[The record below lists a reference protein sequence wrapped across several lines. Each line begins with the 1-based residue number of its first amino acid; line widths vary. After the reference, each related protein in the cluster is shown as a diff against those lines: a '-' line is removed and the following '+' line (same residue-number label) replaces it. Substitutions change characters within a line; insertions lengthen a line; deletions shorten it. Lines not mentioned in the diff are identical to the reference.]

1 MKIDLSKRIEWIKA
15 RTELDEYTIS
25 LIEFQ
30 MKEIVI
36 EVASELKKLR
46 VTDVSGRSELLP
58 NSCECDNVETFNGWG
73 NEKCIRCIDCGRVW

>member
-36 EVASELKKLR
+36 EVTSELKKLR
-46 VTDVSGRSELLP
+46 VTDVSGRSELFTCK
-58 NSCECDNVETFNGWG
+58 NCGTH
-73 NEKCIRCIDCGRVW
+73 EKQWSRKNDDWYCKTCGHICR